1 MRVHS
6 SVQSSFGLDIVF
18 MLSDVTSPNF
28 MAEFSLLKSGPYI
41 PGFFLSGTC
50 IKAKAKKKGGC

>member
-1 MRVHS
+1 
-6 SVQSSFGLDIVF
+6 

-50 IKAKAKKKGGC
+50 VKAEAKKKGGG